1 MDTQIKIFI
10 ADDHPIFRDGLKSL
24 IEKDARLE
32 IIGEAGDGIEALE
45 KLSNLSADIAILDI
59 DMPGKDGFE
68 VARTMRETNL
78 PTEIIFLTMHKDEHF
93 LSKALDLDVKGYLIK
108 ESAVTDIIN
117 CIKAVA
123 GGRVF
128 ISPAISGFLLKRIK
142 RAEKTKD
149 TNEYLETLTP
159 TERRILILI
168 AEYKTS
174 REIADELF
182 VSFRTVENHRANIA
196 RKLDLKGSHAVI
208 KYAVEN
214 KSLLD

>member
-1 MDTQIKIFI
+1 MNSEIKIFI

-24 IEKDARLE
+24 IEKDARMRVV
-32 IIGEAGDGIEALE
+32 GEAGDGSEALS
-45 KLSNLSADIAILDI
+45 KLPETAADIAILDI

-68 VARTMRETNL
+68 VAEKLRESGS
-78 PTEIIFLTMHKDEHF
+78 PTAIIFLTMHKDEHF
-93 LSKALDLDVKGYLIK
+93 LNKALDLDVKGYLVK

-117 CIKAVA
+117 CIKTVA

-128 ISPAISGFLLKRIK
+128 ISPAISGLLLKRIK

-149 TNEYLETLTP
+149 TNEYLASLTA
-159 TERRILILI
+159 TERRILNLI
-168 AEYKTS
+168 GEYKTS
-174 REIADELF
+174 REIGDELF

-196 RKLDLKGSHAVI
+196 RKLDLKGSHALI
-208 KYAVEN
+208 KFALEN